1 MPDELRCA
9 PFLPELGTGAMI
21 QPVSAEEPRVTAD
34 DLVELN
40 DEVLARTASLA
51 RATGTALMVLGA
63 VGAAAWLWLVARQ
76 QQLVGGGDVGI
87 FSFGADE
94 GGPSFTQRLDGFA
107 STFGYLVSVALTAG
121 FGLLLRVL
129 GQYLTA
135 RTGGS
140 LLSAVK
146 AGDLFAE
153 SGEEEEEDYWPS

>member
-1 MPDELRCA
+1 
-9 PFLPELGTGAMI
+9 MI

-40 DEVLARTASLA
+40 DEVLARTASLV
-51 RATGTALMVLGA
+51 RAAGAALMVVGA

-76 QQLVGGGDVGI
+76 QQLVGDDAAF

-94 GGPSFTQRLDGFA
+94 GGQSFMQRLDGFA
-107 STFGYLVSVALTAG
+107 SSFGYLVSVALTAG
-121 FGLLLRVL
+121 FGLLLRFL

-140 LLSAVK
+140 LLSTVK
-146 AGDLFAE
+146 VGDPLAG
-153 SGEEEEEDYWPS
+153 SVGEEEEDYWPS